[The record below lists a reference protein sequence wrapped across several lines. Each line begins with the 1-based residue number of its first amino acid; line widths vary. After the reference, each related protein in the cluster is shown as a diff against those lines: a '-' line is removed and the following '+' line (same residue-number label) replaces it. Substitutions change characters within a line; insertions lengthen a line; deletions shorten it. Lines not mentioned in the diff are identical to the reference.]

1 MSHEQPHLT
10 GLSLQESGNWPKCT
24 SRNTNAAGF
33 LDECGIAPA
42 RCTKVFLVCRA
53 HPIRVAGPSGDLPG
67 EIDWDA
73 VSRTAGRTIEERTTV
88 TQNLRRVANFDA
100 AVVLRAIAINNPTDI
115 VLNQLDY
122 IDGTAEITDAKI
134 EYVRDIEAR
143 IGRRID
149 WLGMSPD
156 KIIPRPE
163 CS

>member
-1 MSHEQPHLT
+1 MHVPQHQCR
-10 GLSLQESGNWPKCT
+10 GLSGRVWHRPSTLHESFPGLP
-24 SRNTNAAGF
+24 G
-33 LDECGIAPA
+33 APDQGRQA
-42 RCTKVFLVCRA
+42 V
-53 HPIRVAGPSGDLPG
+53 GDLPG